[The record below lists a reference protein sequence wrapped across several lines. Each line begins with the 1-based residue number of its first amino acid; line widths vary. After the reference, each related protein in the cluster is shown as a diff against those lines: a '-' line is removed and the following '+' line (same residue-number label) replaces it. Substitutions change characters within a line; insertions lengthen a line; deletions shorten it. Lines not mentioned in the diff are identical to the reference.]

1 MKDDILK
8 GIPKANKIDFLN
20 KLNSGQ
26 FTLTETYKPQP
37 SLTFDLL
44 ENGKYKCKQT
54 GKVMSKGQIEALPGY
69 KMTLELVGTREQ
81 VANEKP
87 PSGIVLIPY
96 SQDEYLASMLKSK
109 FAEHISFDPEDPNK
123 PFKSEKRSYSFEDLM
138 RINRESPQIEFYM
151 NESTKL
157 KYIEA
162 LEKWC

>member
-1 MKDDILK
+1 MKNEFLK
-8 GIPKANKIDFLN
+8 GIPKANKIEFLN

-26 FTLTETYKPQP
+26 FTLKEPYKPQP

-44 ENGKYKCKQT
+44 ENGRYKCKQT
-54 GKVMSKGQIEALPGY
+54 GKIMSKGQIEALPGY
-69 KMTLELVGTREQ
+69 RMTLELVSDRDQ

-87 PSGIVLIPY
+87 PSGIVLIPFTL
-96 SQDEYLASMLKSK
+96 DEYLDSMLKSK
-109 FAEHISFDPEDPNK
+109 FAEHIEYDPADTTK

-138 RINRESPQIEFYM
+138 RINRESPEIEFYM
-151 NESTKL
+151 DEKTKL